1 MMQVYY
7 VVDKPSSWFW
17 RGGKGHIDADMVKQ
31 QLPPPSDKNLILVR
45 AVNQNSMRDA
55 AQCCEHESVA

>member
-1 MMQVYY
+1 MYY

-31 QLPPPSDKNLILVR
+31 QLPPPSDKNLILVSTL
-45 AVNQNSMRDA
+45 NQSSKLMLFTS
-55 AQCCEHESVA
+55 CKHESDA

>member
-1 MMQVYY
+1 MQVYY

-45 AVNQNSMRDA
+45 P
-55 AQCCEHESVA
+55 